1 MGLLI
6 WLEVILMNNIKQ
18 KSEYIVLNEN
28 NINSL
33 LDNKSYIIDKN
44 LLMDNICINIPDGYN
59 LSFYL
64 IDYDSNK
71 LDITFNQNNDSNL
84 IFNFS
89 IINNDKSSYKIINNI
104 NGSNNKTVIKGRIY
118 NNINADTMCDIS
130 GDIKKNTLNNDYTE
144 DVRGLNLYSNNLIIK
159 PNLIVST
166 DEVIANHM
174 VTIGNF
180 EKSKIN
186 YLKQKGLSD
195 ENVKKLLLNN
205 FLYEIF
211 PKDLINNND
220 D

>member
-1 MGLLI
+1 
-6 WLEVILMNNIKQ
+6 MNNIKQ

-33 LDNKSYIIDKN
+33 LNNKNYIIDKN
-44 LLMDNICINIPDGYN
+44 LLSDNICITVPDGYN

-64 IDYDSNK
+64 IDYDNNA

-89 IINNDKSSYKIINNI
+89 IINDDKSSYKIINNI

-211 PKDLINNND
+211 PKDMINNND

>member
-1 MGLLI
+1 
-6 WLEVILMNNIKQ
+6 MNNIKQ

>member
-1 MGLLI
+1 
-6 WLEVILMNNIKQ
+6 MNNIKQ
-18 KSEYIVLNEN
+18 KGDYIILNESN
-28 NINSL
+28 VNSL
-33 LDNKSYIIDKN
+33 LNNKNYIIDKN
-44 LLMDNICINIPDGYN
+44 LLSDNICITIPDGYN

-84 IFNFS
+84 VFNFS

-211 PKDLINNND
+211 PKELINNND

>member
-1 MGLLI
+1 
-6 WLEVILMNNIKQ
+6 MNNIKQ

-44 LLMDNICINIPDGYN
+44 LLSDNICITIPDGYN
-59 LSFYL
+59 ISFYL

-211 PKDLINNND
+211 PKDMINNND